1 MAIAVPGSSQFDGHM
16 TDLLLVLLVA
26 LCFGISLAAIVVCAR
41 LTDPR
46 SPDVEAMND
55 LDDTMTGDLLAG

>member
-1 MAIAVPGSSQFDGHM
+1 MAIAAPGSSQFDGHM

-41 LTDPR
+41 VTGPGSLH
-46 SPDVEAMND
+46 VEAMND
-55 LDDTMTGDLLAG
+55 LDDTETGDLLAG